1 MSWREDSHVTAF
13 AGGCPVEHSF
23 SFGDVGGSERVDVF
37 RFQIVVLVES
47 LDLHV
52 LGGLGI
58 VIEQVDWTL
67 LLSLFAKW
75 VILAPVGTVL
85 AVVYGGS
92 HGGEGSHGGNHH

>member
-1 MSWREDSHVTAF
+1 M
-13 AGGCPVEHSF
+13 
-23 SFGDVGGSERVDVF
+23 DVF

-67 LLSLFAKW
+67 LLSLFAKC
-75 VILAPVGTVL
+75 VILAPVGTIL

-92 HGGEGSHGGNHH
+92 HGGNHHKGCAENLFEHETCVDERYRVLKFIILYS